1 MSNHIKVGEVTLSD
15 TLQTEDNPHRTRVP
29 TVLTDRGFTQFDA
42 RFHWE
47 D

>member
-1 MSNHIKVGEVTLSD
+1 MSNNIKVAGVTLPD

-29 TVLTDRGFTQFDA
+29 TVLTDRSFTQFDA
-42 RFHWE
+42 LFHWE